1 MITTIII
8 TALVIIMLAA
18 GAFSFMW
25 KLSRWLV
32 IPMQILLFIIL
43 LTVVIKVFCTKENI
57 EKLHTEISGSAVP
70 AIEEK
75 VMDTAMNEITEN
87 VSVKKQDNVPAEKNV
102 IVEERSPEP
111 APVINEPV
119 KSVQKKQT
127 LFEQLK

>member
-1 MITTIII
+1 MEQVLIATNLYVHNQTNHIIFVNI
-8 TALVIIMLAA
+8 V
-18 GAFSFMW
+18 
-25 KLSRWLV
+25 WLV
-32 IPMQILLFIIL
+32 DCGR
-43 LTVVIKVFCTKENI
+43 TESGNSGKVKVFCTKENI
-57 EKLHTEISGSAVP
+57 EKLHTEISGFAVP

-87 VSVKKQDNVPAEKNV
+87 VSVKKQKQDSVPAEKNV